1 MTSERPATA
10 PATASAAVP
19 TAGSPAGS
27 PAVPA
32 AVLRDVV
39 GVLGDVLRKR
49 PEAID
54 PEQTFQSLGM
64 DSLLTV
70 ELVAV
75 VNARYGTEILPTDLY
90 DHPTPESFARQVAA
104 ELERVGTVVPAGVPT
119 ALPAG
124 VPAADRAART
134 GTAEPV
140 AVVPAAAGT
149 EEIARALREQLAAV
163 LCCDVWDVGSDTDFA
178 TLGLDSILGAEFVAT
193 INRTFG
199 LQERAVVLYD
209 HPDITAL
216 AAHVAEL
223 LGAAA
228 RIPATVG
235 AAGLDVLLDAVRD
248 DRLTVD
254 EALVL
259 LARRS

>member
-1 MTSERPATA
+1 MTSERPA
-10 PATASAAVP
+10 PVP
-19 TAGSPAGS
+19 
-27 PAVPA
+27 PAVPP

-39 GVLGDVLRKR
+39 AVLGDVLRKR
-49 PEAID
+49 PDVID
-54 PEQTFQSLGM
+54 PEQSFQSLGM

-75 VNARYGTEILPTDLY
+75 VNARYGTAILPTDLY

-104 ELERVGTVVPAGVPT
+104 ELDRVGTTVPVA
-119 ALPAG
+119 
-124 VPAADRAART
+124 AADRTAPART
-134 GTAEPV
+134 A
-140 AVVPAAAGT
+140 APAAT
-149 EEIARALREQLAAV
+149 EEIARALRDQLAAV
-163 LCCDVWDVGSDTDFA
+163 LCCDVWEIAPTADFT

-216 AAHVAEL
+216 AGHVADL
-223 LGAAA
+223 LDAGPCVPAA
-228 RIPATVG
+228 V
-235 AAGLDVLLDAVRD
+235 AASELDVLLDAVRD

-259 LARRS
+259 LGRRS